1 MSAPAVLRRMHL
13 VAAIPT
19 VMLLLLSTA
28 TADTVGDIGADERL
42 VVRGMTRIEPERLRL
57 ALVDDDALAWLSRP
71 NDSREDFIA
80 AVVSKATL
88 ALQRAGFP
96 TPQVRATVESSS
108 GVERL
113 ALDVIEGERVTAG
126 RIEVTGLPEETAT
139 RLVGFL
145 STRQP
150 PLDAV
155 PRSVDRPDGSTQTI
169 WVDAGDRPAA
179 LLDPEWTP
187 GGPAACDERAQRAVR
202 AAVARFLRDE
212 GYLAIAPL
220 VERTSSGKLPRGAT
234 LTVRSKWIDASGT
247 HEAFDVSLRRADGVA
262 DLVVA
267 IKDLP
272 PKATLRE
279 IELPATCR
287 TTAQDVT
294 AFLGIAVG
302 AAVNERDRIEW
313 RDRLRMSGR
322 FLRHDVEF
330 RADPQD
336 AAAVVAKFD
345 LEEYPRASPLG
356 TPLTRAEATMLRFRD
371 WMAGAVGNGDLIVDL
386 RRQASAPA
394 DAGASARLVVSS
406 TAGLSLTAMPDTD
419 VACGMFARGSE
430 VSLVLPGGT
439 GRLDLP
445 LPPRM
450 RLTATIGLSL
460 SRDTASGEERPR
472 CLHNLSFG
480 CGVASGDDADKGG
493 VALEMRIEPV
503 ACLAM
508 VHERDPVVTFEGDTL
523 VIAAKGATSRVD
535 AITGRPL
542 ALAVDGYELVAK
554 AKAGAMEAAV
564 AELGR
569 VAGPNQLQNA
579 APVTSAVEFI
589 TSAGVAEAC
598 GRLASAAGMP
608 FDEPPIAAFVPV
620 MVAVRGCLARCL
632 ADGGIARC
640 DEAVAAVS
648 VAAPPRLEPLEV
660 PQDDAA
666 GGPQAVKK
674 AVTRKIAAF
683 AWECTEDHCGR
694 DSWPASLARAAACGM
709 AGDPAIFREMTDF
722 MTQDDYGPLA
732 YACAATMAPVP
743 TVARSLAL
751 RGQERLSTVAF
762 HTDCRPLLQAL
773 ERYGIDDCCVSVL
786 RSIDDDAA
794 RDLGRSACGDPELLL
809 PLVHALRSHE
819 TPVDAADVLQP
830 ALDTWWEQTLRAR
843 VAAWLDAIVTP
854 RTAASPAGD
863 DAPVKK

>member
-1 MSAPAVLRRMHL
+1 VIRRLHL

-19 VMLLLLSTA
+19 VMLLLLATA

-169 WVDAGDRPAA
+169 WVDTGDRPAA

-187 GGPAACDERAQRAVR
+187 GGPAACDAIAERSVR
-202 AAVARFLRDE
+202 VAVARFLREE

-220 VERTSSGKLPRGAT
+220 VERTSSGKLPRGGAT
-234 LTVRSKWIDASGT
+234 LTVRSKWIDTSGT

-279 IELPATCR
+279 IELSAACKTR
-287 TTAQDVT
+287 REDLA
-294 AFLGIAVG
+294 AFLGIMVG
-302 AAVNERDRIEW
+302 APVTERDRIAW
-313 RDRLRMSGR
+313 RDRLRSSGR
-322 FLRHDVEF
+322 FLRHEVDL
-330 RADPQD
+330 RTDADDP
-336 AAAVVAKFD
+336 AALVARFD
-345 LEEYPRASPLG
+345 LEEYPPATPLAE
-356 TPLTRAEATMLRFRD
+356 PLTRAEETMRRFHEWIVSATGR
-371 WMAGAVGNGDLIVDL
+371 GDLVVDV
-386 RRQASAPA
+386 RRRAAGEASADVA
-394 DAGASARLVVSS
+394 ARLVVSP
-406 TAGLSLTAMPDTD
+406 TDGFVLTALPEAD
-419 VACGMFARGSE
+419 VTCGLVASGTQ
-430 VSLVLPGGT
+430 VSLLSPGSA
-439 GRLDLP
+439 GRLDVP
-445 LPPRM
+445 LPTRT

-460 SRDTASGEERPR
+460 SREAAGREPPKYLR
-472 CLHNLSFG
+472 NLSCG
-480 CGVASGDDADKGG
+480 CGLAAGDAADDGG
-493 VALEMRIEPV
+493 VELEMQIEPV

-508 VHERDPVVTFEGDTL
+508 VHEGGARVSFEGEVL
-523 VIAAKGATSRVD
+523 VIATDSATSRFDVASGKPLSLAVGGCEVLLD
-535 AITGRPL
+535 ARAGGMAA
-542 ALAVDGYELVAK
+542 ALAS
-554 AKAGAMEAAV
+554 
-564 AELGR
+564 LGR
-569 VAGPNQLQNA
+569 AAGPNHFRDA
-579 APVTSAVEFI
+579 SPVTSAVEFL
-589 TSAGVAEAC
+589 TSDGVAEAC
-598 GRLASAAGMP
+598 GRLAEAASMP
-608 FDEPPIAAFVPV
+608 LGESLVAAILPV
-620 MVAVRGCLARCL
+620 VTTVRRYLAGCL
-632 ADGGIARC
+632 ADGVIAPC
-640 DEAVAAVS
+640 DAAVAAVWA
-648 VAAPPRLEPLEV
+648 AAPPRPEPLEI

-786 RSIDDDAA
+786 RSFDDDAA
-794 RDLGRSACGDPELLL
+794 RDLGRSACGDPDLLL

-830 ALDTWWEQTLRAR
+830 ALDAWWEQTLRAR